1 MGSGDTWINALIG
14 AAVTIGLSFAG
25 FSPLIGGGVAGYLQD
40 ESPKRGVTVGALSGA
55 IATVPLAAF
64 VVIGFGLF
72 AAVPV
77 SGRGLAGGAELL
89 LVLLVVV
96 PLALVWFVGLSAA
109 GGYLGGYVRE
119 DR

>member
-1 MGSGDTWINALIG
+1 MAAGDTWINAAVG
-14 AAVTIGLSFAG
+14 AAVTIGFSFTG
-25 FSPLIGGGVAGYLQD
+25 VSPLLGGGVAGYLQN
-40 ESPKRGVTVGALSGA
+40 ESPKRGATVGALSGA

-64 VVIGFGLF
+64 VAIGFWLF

-77 SGRGLAGGAELL
+77 SGPGLAGGVELL
-89 LVLLVVV
+89 FVLIVVV

-119 DR
+119 NR